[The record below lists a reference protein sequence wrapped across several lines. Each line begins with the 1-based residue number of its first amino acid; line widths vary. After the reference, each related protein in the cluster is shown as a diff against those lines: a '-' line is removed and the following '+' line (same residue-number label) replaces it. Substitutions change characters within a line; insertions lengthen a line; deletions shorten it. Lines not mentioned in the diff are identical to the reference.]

1 MSKGYRVTIREG
13 WNGQEMLLNSDVYQ
27 RIRLVSATVSKSVS
41 AYDSFTFTLDP
52 SHKLYAI
59 IKPYKFFVKVTRPDK
74 NKVLFEGRVLT
85 YSDSMDTSGIIQKT
99 AVCEGLEGFLH
110 DSVQPWK
117 EFYNTTPKDFLQA
130 LIDEHNKQVESFKQ
144 MRLGNVTVTNST
156 DNVYRF
162 VDDTKDTYDNIQDKL
177 VSRLGGELRVRNKN
191 GTLYLDYMPKIGGTA
206 TQKIKLAKNLL
217 SSSRNIDP
225 TEVITVL
232 KPLGATQERQDS
244 EDNKTDVSSPRLTIA
259 SANGGS
265 EYLRDEEL
273 IKEFGIRAKV
283 QTWDDV
289 NNADILLQKGR
300 EYLATQKAIKY
311 EIQLTYVDLSYIKGN
326 ISTFDCGDTVTV
338 QNMLQGLEIEERIVS
353 MSIDLLQ
360 VQNTTMTL
368 SNDPMTVNA
377 YRNQLLQAY
386 NADMNAFYN
395 LLKDQKLST
404 TDLEKALKSS
414 NDQIKSLQQALQEL
428 ENKFNEQKPQPPQP
442 QPTHIGKIIDVSEWQ
457 GAIDWNSVIRDDVT
471 LSIIRVQDGSSHQD
485 LKYMENLQQCIANGG
500 KYAVYAYFRGTST
513 SDAQQE
519 ARDFYERTQRVVANK
534 QQPVF
539 YAIDVESTEMGGNV
553 SQMRAGIEAFMSQ
566 LNTLGV
572 PDHKIVLYIANHL
585 YDSFNLNTARAG
597 AIWIPSYGQ
606 NDGSI
611 VNSTKPTHPYDLWQY
626 TSKGRVSGITGNVDM
641 NTEPSDKFKAYLS

>member
-13 WNGQEMLLNSDVYQ
+13 WNGPEMLLNSDIYQ

-59 IKPYKFFVKVTRPDK
+59 IKPYKFFVKVTRPDQ

-85 YSDSMDTSGIIQKT
+85 YSDSMDTSGVIQKT

-110 DSVQPWK
+110 DSVQSWR
-117 EFYNTTPKDFLQA
+117 EFHNTTPKDFLQA
-130 LIDEHNKQVESFKQ
+130 LVNEHNKQVESFKQ
-144 MRLGNVTVTNST
+144 IRLGNFTVTNST

-177 VSRLGGELRVRNKN
+177 VSRLGGELRVRDEN

-206 TQKIKLAKNLL
+206 SQKIKLATNLL

-225 TEVITVL
+225 TEVVTVL
-232 KPLGATQERQDS
+232 KPLGATQERQTGD
-244 EDNKTDVSSPRLTIA
+244 DGKTEVSSPRLTIA
-259 SANGGS
+259 SSNGGN

-273 IKEFGIRAKV
+273 IKEFGIRAKT

-289 NNADILLQKGR
+289 NTADTLLQKGR
-300 EYLATQKAIKY
+300 AYLASQKAIKY
-311 EIQLTYVDLSYIKGN
+311 EIQLTYVDLSYIKDGVAM
-326 ISTFDCGDTVTV
+326 FDCGDTVTV
-338 QNMLQGLEIEERIVS
+338 QNSLQGLEIDERIVS

-368 SNDPMTVNA
+368 SNDPLSVNS
-377 YRNQLLQAY
+377 YRSQSSQAY
-386 NADMNAFYN
+386 DAERNAFYN
-395 LLKDQKLST
+395 LLRDQKLST
-404 TDLEKALKSS
+404 ADLEKALKSS
-414 NDQIKSLQQALQEL
+414 NEQIKSLQQALQDL
-428 ENKFNEQKPQPPQP
+428 ENKFNGQIPQP

-457 GAIDWNSVIRDDVT
+457 GVIDWNSVVRDDVS
-471 LSIIRVQDGSSHQD
+471 LSIIRIQDGSSHQD
-485 LKYMENLQQCIANGG
+485 LKYMENLQKCINAGG

-513 SDAQQE
+513 ADAQQE
-519 ARDFYERTQRVVANK
+519 ARDFYQRVQRVVANK

-539 YAIDVESTEMGGNV
+539 YAIDVESVEMGGNV

-572 PDHKIVLYIANHL
+572 SDHKIVLYIANHL
-585 YDSFNLNTARAG
+585 YNSFNLNTARAG

>member
-13 WNGQEMLLNSDVYQ
+13 WNGPEMLLNSDVYQ

-85 YSDSMDTSGIIQKT
+85 YSDSMDSSGVIQKT

-117 EFYNTTPKDFLQA
+117 EFHNTTPKDFLQA
-130 LIDEHNKQVESFKQ
+130 LINEHNKQVEDFKQ

-162 VDDTKDTYDNIQDKL
+162 ADDTKDTYDNIQDKL
-177 VSRLGGELRVRNKN
+177 VSRLGGELRVRNEN

-232 KPLGATQERQDS
+232 KPLGATQERQNNQ
-244 EDNKTDVSSPRLTIA
+244 EDQTEVSSPRLTIA
-259 SANGGS
+259 SANGGN

-273 IKEFGIRAKV
+273 IKEFGIRARV

-289 NNADILLQKGR
+289 TTADALLQKGR
-300 EYLATQKAIKY
+300 AYLASQKAIKY
-311 EIQLTYVDLSYIKGN
+311 EIQLTYVDLSYIKDN
-326 ISTFDCGDTVTV
+326 VAMFDCGDTVTV

-368 SNDPMTVNA
+368 SNDPMAINA
-377 YRNQLLQAY
+377 YRKQLLQAY
-386 NADMNAFYN
+386 NVDMNAFYN

-404 TDLEKALKSS
+404 ADLEKALKSS
-414 NDQIKSLQQALQEL
+414 NSQIKSLQQALQEL
-428 ENKFNEQKPQPPQP
+428 ENKFNGQTPQP
-442 QPTHIGKIIDVSEWQ
+442 QPMHIGKIIDVSEWQ
-457 GAIDWNSVIRDDVT
+457 GVIDWNAVVKEDVT
-471 LSIIRVQDGSSHQD
+471 LSIIRVQDGSTHQD
-485 LKYMENLQQCIANGG
+485 LKYMENIQKCISAGG
-500 KYAVYAYFRGTST
+500 KYAVYAYFRGASIA
-513 SDAQQE
+513 DAQQE
-519 ARDFYERTQRVVANK
+519 ARDFYNRTQRVVAGK

-539 YAIDVESTEMGGNV
+539 YALDIESVEMGGV
-553 SQMRAGIEAFMSQ
+553 ASQMRAGVEAYMNQ
-566 LNTLGV
+566 LNTLGI
-572 PDHKIVLYIANHL
+572 PDNKIVLYIANHL
-585 YDSFNLNTARAG
+585 YASFNLNVARAG
-597 AIWIPSYGQ
+597 AIWIPSYGR
-606 NDGSI
+606 NDGT
-611 VNSTKPTHPYDLWQY
+611 VANSLRPTHPYDLWQY
-626 TSKGRVSGITGNVDM
+626 SSKGSINGITGNVDLS
-641 NTEPSDKFKAYLS
+641 TEASDKFKKLLQ

>member
-13 WNGQEMLLNSDVYQ
+13 WNGPEMLLNSDIYQ

-59 IKPYKFFVKVTRPDK
+59 IKPYKFFVKVTRPDQ

-85 YSDSMDTSGIIQKT
+85 YSDSMDTSGVIQKT

-110 DSVQPWK
+110 DSVQSWR
-117 EFYNTTPKDFLQA
+117 EFHNTTPKDFLQA
-130 LIDEHNKQVESFKQ
+130 LVNEHNKQVESFKQ
-144 MRLGNVTVTNST
+144 IRLGNVTVTNST

-177 VSRLGGELRVRNKN
+177 VSRLGGELRVRDEN

-206 TQKIKLAKNLL
+206 SQKIKLATNLL

-225 TEVITVL
+225 TEVVTVL
-232 KPLGATQERQDS
+232 KPLGATQERQTGD
-244 EDNKTDVSSPRLTIA
+244 DGKTEVSSPRLTIA
-259 SANGGS
+259 SSNGGN

-273 IKEFGIRAKV
+273 IKEFGIRAKT

-289 NNADILLQKGR
+289 NTADTLLQKGR
-300 EYLATQKAIKY
+300 AYLASQKAIKY
-311 EIQLTYVDLSYIKGN
+311 EIQLTYVDLSYIKDGVAM
-326 ISTFDCGDTVTV
+326 FDCGDTVTV
-338 QNMLQGLEIEERIVS
+338 QNSLQGLEIDERIVS

-368 SNDPMTVNA
+368 SNDPLSVNS
-377 YRNQLLQAY
+377 YRSQSSQAY
-386 NADMNAFYN
+386 DAERNAFYN
-395 LLKDQKLST
+395 LLRDQKLST
-404 TDLEKALKSS
+404 ADLEKALKSS
-414 NDQIKSLQQALQEL
+414 NEQIKSLQQALQEL
-428 ENKFNEQKPQPPQP
+428 ENKVNGQTP

-457 GAIDWNSVIRDDVT
+457 GVIDWNSVVRDDVS
-471 LSIIRVQDGSSHQD
+471 LSIIRIQDGSSHQD
-485 LKYMENLQQCIANGG
+485 LKYMENLQKCINAGG

-513 SDAQQE
+513 ADAQQE
-519 ARDFYERTQRVVANK
+519 ARDFYQRVQRVVANK
-534 QQPVF
+534 QQPIF
-539 YAIDVESTEMGGNV
+539 YAIDVESVEMGGNV

-585 YDSFNLNTARAG
+585 YNSFNLNTARAG

>member
-13 WNGQEMLLNSDVYQ
+13 WNGPEMLLNSDIYQ
-27 RIRLVSATVSKSVS
+27 RIRLVSATVSKSVG

-59 IKPYKFFVKVTRPDK
+59 IKPYKFFVKVTRPDQ

-110 DSVQPWK
+110 DSVQPWN
-117 EFYNTTPKDFLQA
+117 EFHNTTPKDFLQA
-130 LIDEHNKQVESFKQ
+130 LINEHNKQVESYKQ
-144 MRLGNVTVTNST
+144 MRLGEVTVTNST

-177 VSRLGGELRVRNKN
+177 VSRLGGELRVRNEN
-191 GTLYLDYMPKIGGTA
+191 GELYLDYMPKIGGTA
-206 TQKIKLAKNLL
+206 SQKIILTKNLL

-225 TEVITVL
+225 TEVVTVL
-232 KPLGATQERQDS
+232 KPLGATQERQTN
-244 EDNKTDVSSPRLTIA
+244 EENKTEVSSPRLTIA
-259 SANGGS
+259 SANGGN

-273 IKEFGIRAKV
+273 IKEFGIRIKTH
-283 QTWDDV
+283 TWDDV
-289 NNADILLQKGR
+289 NTADILLQKGR
-300 EYLATQKAIKY
+300 NYLANQKAIKY
-311 EIQLTYVDLSYIKGN
+311 ELQLGYVDLSYIKGAN
-326 ISTFDCGDTVTV
+326 MLACGDTITAVN
-338 QNMLQGLEIEERIVS
+338 QLQGIEISERIIA

-360 VQNTTMTL
+360 VQNTTVTL
-368 SNDPMTVNA
+368 SNDPLAINE
-377 YRNQLLQAY
+377 YRNRSKDAY
-386 NADMNAFYN
+386 AAERNAFYDMIRDQKMSTSELVKKLN
-395 LLKDQKLST
+395 SSQQQIKDLGAALKD
-404 TDLEKALKSS
+404 
-414 NDQIKSLQQALQEL
+414 L
-428 ENKFNEQKPQPPQP
+428 ENKVNAQTPEQPKPL
-442 QPTHIGKIIDVSEWQ
+442 HIGKIIDVSEWQ
-457 GAIDWNSVIRDDVT
+457 GVIDWNAVVRDDVS
-471 LSIIRVQDGSSHQD
+471 LSIIRIQDGSSHQD
-485 LKYMENLQQCIANGG
+485 LKYMENLQKCINAGG

-513 SDAQQE
+513 ADAQQE
-519 ARDFYERTQRVVANK
+519 ARDFYQRVQRVVANK

-539 YAIDVESTEMGGNV
+539 YAIDVESVEMGGNV

-585 YDSFNLNTARAG
+585 YNSFNLNTARTG

>member
-13 WNGQEMLLNSDVYQ
+13 WNGPEMLLNSDIYQ

-52 SHKLYAI
+52 SHRLYSI
-59 IKPYKFFVKVTRPDK
+59 IKPYKFFVKVTRPDIG
-74 NKVLFEGRVLT
+74 KVLFEGRVLT

-110 DSVQPWK
+110 DSVQPWN
-117 EFYNTTPKDFLQA
+117 EFHNTTPKDFLQA
-130 LIDEHNKQVESFKQ
+130 LINEHNKQVESYKQ
-144 MRLGNVTVTNST
+144 MRLGEVTVTNST

-177 VSRLGGELRVRNKN
+177 VSRLGGELRVRDEN
-191 GTLYLDYMPKIGGTA
+191 GALYLDYMPKIGGTA
-206 TQKIKLAKNLL
+206 SQKIILTKNLL

-225 TEVITVL
+225 TEVVTVL
-232 KPLGATQERQDS
+232 KPLGATQERQTGD
-244 EDNKTDVSSPRLTIA
+244 DGKTEVSSPRLTIA
-259 SANGGS
+259 SANGGN

-273 IKEFGIRAKV
+273 IKEFGIRIKT

-289 NNADILLQKGR
+289 NTADILLQKGR
-300 EYLATQKAIKY
+300 NYLANQKAIKY
-311 EIQLTYVDLSYIKGN
+311 ELQLGYVDLSYIKGAN
-326 ISTFDCGDTVTV
+326 MLACGDTITAVN
-338 QNMLQGLEIEERIVS
+338 QLQGIEISERIIA

-360 VQNTTMTL
+360 VQNTTVTL
-368 SNDPMTVNA
+368 SNDPIAINE
-377 YRNQLLQAY
+377 YRNRSKDAY
-386 NADMNAFYN
+386 AAERNAFYDMIRDQKMSTSELVKKLN
-395 LLKDQKLST
+395 SSQQQIKDLSAALKD
-404 TDLEKALKSS
+404 
-414 NDQIKSLQQALQEL
+414 L
-428 ENKFNEQKPQPPQP
+428 ENKVNAQTPEQPKPLR
-442 QPTHIGKIIDVSEWQ
+442 IGKIIDVSEWQ
-457 GAIDWNSVIRDDVT
+457 GVIDWNAVVRDDVT
-471 LSIIRVQDGSSHQD
+471 LSIIRIQDGSAHQD
-485 LKYMENLQQCIANGG
+485 LKYMENLQKCISAGG

-513 SDAQQE
+513 ADAQQE
-519 ARDFYERTQRVVANK
+519 ARDFFERTQRVVANK

-539 YAIDVESTEMGGNV
+539 YAIDVESVEMGGNV

-585 YDSFNLNTARAG
+585 YNSFNLNTARAG

-641 NTEPSDKFKAYLS
+641 NTEPSDKFKTYLS

>member
-13 WNGQEMLLNSDVYQ
+13 WNGPEMLLNSDIYQ

-59 IKPYKFFVKVTRPDK
+59 IKPYKFFVKVTRPDQ

-85 YSDSMDTSGIIQKT
+85 YSDSMDTSGVIQKT

-110 DSVQPWK
+110 DSVQSWR
-117 EFYNTTPKDFLQA
+117 EFHNTTPKDFLQA
-130 LIDEHNKQVESFKQ
+130 LVNEHNKQVESFKQ
-144 MRLGNVTVTNST
+144 IRLGNVTVTNST

-177 VSRLGGELRVRNKN
+177 VSRLGGELRVRDEN

-206 TQKIKLAKNLL
+206 SQKIKLATNLL

-225 TEVITVL
+225 TEVVTVL
-232 KPLGATQERQDS
+232 KPLGATQERQTGD
-244 EDNKTDVSSPRLTIA
+244 DGKTEVSSPRLTIA
-259 SANGGS
+259 SSNGGN

-273 IKEFGIRAKV
+273 IKEFGIRAKT

-289 NNADILLQKGR
+289 NTADTLLQKGR
-300 EYLATQKAIKY
+300 AYLASQKAIKY
-311 EIQLTYVDLSYIKGN
+311 EIQLTYVDLSYIKDGVAM
-326 ISTFDCGDTVTV
+326 FDCGDTVTV
-338 QNMLQGLEIEERIVS
+338 QNSLQGLEIDERIVS

-368 SNDPMTVNA
+368 SNDPLSVNS
-377 YRNQLLQAY
+377 YRSQSSQAY
-386 NADMNAFYN
+386 DAERNAFYN
-395 LLKDQKLST
+395 LLRDQKLST
-404 TDLEKALKSS
+404 ADLEKALKSS
-414 NDQIKSLQQALQEL
+414 NAQIKSLQQALQEL
-428 ENKFNEQKPQPPQP
+428 ENKVNGQTP

-457 GAIDWNSVIRDDVT
+457 GVIDWNSVVRDDVS
-471 LSIIRVQDGSSHQD
+471 LSIIRIQDGSSHQD
-485 LKYMENLQQCIANGG
+485 LKYMENLQKCINAGG

-513 SDAQQE
+513 ADAQQE
-519 ARDFYERTQRVVANK
+519 ARDFYQRVQRVVANK
-534 QQPVF
+534 QQPIF
-539 YAIDVESTEMGGNV
+539 YAIDVESVEMGGNV

-585 YDSFNLNTARAG
+585 YNSFNLNTARAG

>member
-85 YSDSMDTSGIIQKT
+85 YSDSMDTNGVIQKT

-117 EFYNTTPKDFLQA
+117 EFHDTTPKDFLQA
-130 LIDEHNKQVESFKQ
+130 LINEHNKQVESFKQ

-177 VSRLGGELRVRNKN
+177 VNRLGGELRVRNEN
-191 GTLYLDYMPKIGGTA
+191 GTLYLDYMPKIGETA

-225 TEVITVL
+225 TEVVTVL

-259 SANGGS
+259 SANGGN

-273 IKEFGIRAKV
+273 IKEFGIRAKT

-289 NNADILLQKGR
+289 NTADVLLQKGR
-300 EYLATQKAIKY
+300 EYLASQKAIKY
-311 EIQLTYVDLSYIKGN
+311 EIQLAYVDLSYIKDN
-326 ISTFDCGDTVTV
+326 VAMFDCGDTVTV

-414 NDQIKSLQQALQEL
+414 NDQIKNLQQALQEL
-428 ENKFNEQKPQPPQP
+428 ENKFNEQTPQPPQP
-442 QPTHIGKIIDVSEWQ
+442 QPTYIGKIIDVSEWQ
-457 GAIDWNSVIRDDVT
+457 GVIDWNSVVRDDVT
-471 LSIIRVQDGSSHQD
+471 LSIIRIQDGSSHQD

-513 SDAQQE
+513 ADAQQE
-519 ARDFYERTQRVVANK
+519 AKDFYERTQRVVANK

-539 YAIDVESTEMGGNV
+539 YAIDVESVEMGGNV

-597 AIWIPSYGQ
+597 SIWIPSYGQ

-611 VNSTKPTHPYDLWQY
+611 GNSTKPTHPYDLWQY
-626 TSKGRVSGITGNVDM
+626 TSKGRVSGIAGNVDM
-641 NTEPSDKFKAYLS
+641 NTEPSDKFKAYLN

>member
-13 WNGQEMLLNSDVYQ
+13 WNGPEMLLNSDVYQ

-85 YSDSMDTSGIIQKT
+85 YSDSMDSSGVIQKT

-117 EFYNTTPKDFLQA
+117 EFHNTTPKDFLQA
-130 LIDEHNKQVESFKQ
+130 LINEHNKQVEDFKQ

-162 VDDTKDTYDNIQDKL
+162 ADDTKDTYDNIQDKL
-177 VSRLGGELRVRNKN
+177 VSRLGGELRVRNEN

-232 KPLGATQERQDS
+232 KPLGATQERQNNQ
-244 EDNKTDVSSPRLTIA
+244 EDQTEASSPRLTIA
-259 SANGGS
+259 SANGGN

-273 IKEFGIRAKV
+273 IKEFGIRARV

-289 NNADILLQKGR
+289 TTADALLQKGR
-300 EYLATQKAIKY
+300 AYLASQKAIKY
-311 EIQLTYVDLSYIKGN
+311 EIQLTYVDLSYIKDN
-326 ISTFDCGDTVTV
+326 VAMFDCGDTVTV

-368 SNDPMTVNA
+368 SNDPMAINA
-377 YRNQLLQAY
+377 YRKQLLQAY

-395 LLKDQKLST
+395 LLKDQKLNT
-404 TDLEKALKSS
+404 ADLEKALKSS
-414 NDQIKSLQQALQEL
+414 NSQIKSLQQALQEL
-428 ENKFNEQKPQPPQP
+428 ENKFNGQTPQP
-442 QPTHIGKIIDVSEWQ
+442 QPMHIGKIIDVSEWQ
-457 GAIDWNSVIRDDVT
+457 GVIDWPQVIADDVS
-471 LSIIRVQDGSSHQD
+471 LSIIRVQDGSTHQD
-485 LKYMENLQQCIANGG
+485 LKYMENIQKCISAGG
-500 KYAVYAYFRGTST
+500 KYAVYAYFRGAST
-513 SDAQQE
+513 ADAQQE
-519 ARDFYERTQRVVANK
+519 ARDFYNRTQRVVAGK

-539 YAIDVESTEMGGNV
+539 YALDIESVEMGGAA
-553 SQMRAGIEAFMSQ
+553 SQMRAGVEAYMNQ
-566 LNTLGV
+566 LNTLGI
-572 PDHKIVLYIANHL
+572 PDNKIVLYIANHL
-585 YDSFNLNTARAG
+585 YASFNLNVARAG
-597 AIWIPSYGQ
+597 AIWIPSYGR
-606 NDGSI
+606 NDGT
-611 VNSTKPTHPYDLWQY
+611 VANSLRPTHPYDLWQY
-626 TSKGRVSGITGNVDM
+626 SSKGSINGITGNVDLS
-641 NTEPSDKFKAYLS
+641 TEASDKFKKLLQ

>member
-13 WNGQEMLLNSDVYQ
+13 WNGPEMLLNSDIYQ

-52 SHKLYAI
+52 SHKLYAV
-59 IKPYKFFVKVTRPDK
+59 IKPYKFFVKVTRPDQ

-85 YSDSMDTSGIIQKT
+85 YSDSMDTSGVIQKT

-110 DSVQPWK
+110 DSVQPWR
-117 EFYNTTPKDFLQA
+117 EFHDTTPKDFLQA
-130 LIDEHNKQVESFKQ
+130 LINEHNKQVESFKQ
-144 MRLGNVTVTNST
+144 VRLGDVTVTNST

-177 VSRLGGELRVRNKN
+177 VSRLGGELRVRNDAGN
-191 GTLYLDYMPKIGGTA
+191 LYLDYMPKIGGTA

-225 TEVITVL
+225 TEVVTVL
-232 KPLGATQERQDS
+232 KPLGATQERQTN
-244 EDNKTDVSSPRLTIA
+244 EENKTEVSSPRLTIA
-259 SANGGS
+259 SANGGN

-289 NNADILLQKGR
+289 NTADTLLQKGR
-300 EYLATQKAIKY
+300 AYLASQKAIKY
-311 EIQLTYVDLSYIKGN
+311 EIQLTYVDLSYIKDGVAM
-326 ISTFDCGDTVTV
+326 FDCGDTVTV
-338 QNMLQGLEIEERIVS
+338 QNSLQGLEIDERIVS

-360 VQNTTMTL
+360 VQNTTITL
-368 SNDPMTVNA
+368 SNDPLSVNA
-377 YRNQLLQAY
+377 YRNQSSQAY
-386 NADMNAFYN
+386 DAERDAFYN
-395 LLKDQKLST
+395 LIRDQKLST
-404 TDLEKALKSS
+404 ADLEKALKSS
-414 NDQIKSLQQALQEL
+414 NAQIKSLQQALQEL
-428 ENKFNEQKPQPPQP
+428 ENKFNGQTPQP
-442 QPTHIGKIIDVSEWQ
+442 QPAHIGKIIDISEWQ
-457 GAIDWNSVIRDDVT
+457 GVIDWNSVVRDDVT

-485 LKYMENLQQCIANGG
+485 LKYMENLQKCISAGG

-519 ARDFYERTQRVVANK
+519 ARDFFERTQRVVANK

-539 YAIDVESTEMGGNV
+539 YAIDVESVEMGGNV

-585 YDSFNLNTARAG
+585 YSSFNLNTARAG

-626 TSKGRVSGITGNVDM
+626 TSKGRVSGIIGNVDM
-641 NTEPSDKFKAYLS
+641 NTEPSDKFKAYLN

>member
-1 MSKGYRVTIREG
+1 MSKGYQVTIREG
-13 WNGQEMLLNSDVYQ
+13 WNGPEMLLNSDIYQ

-59 IKPYKFFVKVTRPDK
+59 IKPYKFFVKVTRPDQ

-85 YSDSMDTSGIIQKT
+85 YSDSMDTSGVIQKT

-110 DSVQPWK
+110 DSVQSWR
-117 EFYNTTPKDFLQA
+117 EFHNTTPKDFLQA
-130 LIDEHNKQVESFKQ
+130 LVNEHNKQVESFKQ
-144 MRLGNVTVTNST
+144 IRLGNFTVTNST

-177 VSRLGGELRVRNKN
+177 VSRLGGELRVRDEN

-206 TQKIKLAKNLL
+206 SQKIKLATNLL

-225 TEVITVL
+225 TEVVTVL
-232 KPLGATQERQDS
+232 KPLGATQERQTGD
-244 EDNKTDVSSPRLTIA
+244 DGKTEVSSPRLTIA
-259 SANGGS
+259 SSNGGN

-273 IKEFGIRAKV
+273 IKEFGIRAKT

-289 NNADILLQKGR
+289 NTADTLLQKGR
-300 EYLATQKAIKY
+300 AYLASQKAIKY
-311 EIQLTYVDLSYIKGN
+311 EIQLTYVDLSYIKDGVAM
-326 ISTFDCGDTVTV
+326 FDCGDTVTV
-338 QNMLQGLEIEERIVS
+338 QNSLQGLEIDERIVS

-368 SNDPMTVNA
+368 SNDPLSVNS
-377 YRNQLLQAY
+377 YRSQSSQAY
-386 NADMNAFYN
+386 DAERNAFYN
-395 LLKDQKLST
+395 LLRDQKLST
-404 TDLEKALKSS
+404 ADLEKALKSS
-414 NDQIKSLQQALQEL
+414 NEQIKSLQQALQDL
-428 ENKFNEQKPQPPQP
+428 ENKFNGQIPQP

-457 GAIDWNSVIRDDVT
+457 GVIDWNSVVRDDVS
-471 LSIIRVQDGSSHQD
+471 LSIIRIQDGSSHQD
-485 LKYMENLQQCIANGG
+485 LKYMENLQKCINAGG

-513 SDAQQE
+513 ADAQQE
-519 ARDFYERTQRVVANK
+519 ARDFYQRVQRVVANK

-539 YAIDVESTEMGGNV
+539 YAIDVESVEMGGNV

-572 PDHKIVLYIANHL
+572 SDHKIVLYIANHL
-585 YDSFNLNTARAG
+585 YNSFNLNTARAG

>member
-1 MSKGYRVTIREG
+1 MSKGYQVTIREG
-13 WNGQEMLLNSDVYQ
+13 WNGPEMLLNSDIYQ

-52 SHKLYAI
+52 SHKLYAV
-59 IKPYKFFVKVTRPDK
+59 IKPYKFFVKVTRPDQ

-85 YSDSMDTSGIIQKT
+85 YSDGMDTSGVIQKT

-110 DSVQPWK
+110 DSVQSWR
-117 EFYNTTPKDFLQA
+117 EFHNTTPKDFLQA
-130 LIDEHNKQVESFKQ
+130 LVNEHNKQVESFKQ
-144 MRLGNVTVTNST
+144 IRLGNVTVTNST

-177 VSRLGGELRVRNKN
+177 VSRLGGELRVRNEA

-206 TQKIKLAKNLL
+206 SQKIKLATNLL

-225 TEVITVL
+225 TEVVTVL
-232 KPLGATQERQDS
+232 KPLGATQERQTGD
-244 EDNKTDVSSPRLTIA
+244 DGKTEVSSPRLTIA
-259 SANGGS
+259 NSNGGN

-273 IKEFGIRAKV
+273 IKEFGIRAKT
-283 QTWDDV
+283 QIWDDV
-289 NNADILLQKGR
+289 NTADALLQKGR
-300 EYLATQKAIKY
+300 AYLASQKAIKY
-311 EIQLTYVDLSYIKGN
+311 EIQLTYVDLSYIKDGVAM
-326 ISTFDCGDTVTV
+326 FDCGDTVTV
-338 QNMLQGLEIEERIVS
+338 QNSLQGLEIDERIVS

-368 SNDPMTVNA
+368 SNDPLSVNS
-377 YRNQLLQAY
+377 YRSQSSQAY
-386 NADMNAFYN
+386 EAERNAFYN
-395 LLKDQKLST
+395 LIRDQKLST
-404 TDLEKALKSS
+404 ADLKKALKSS
-414 NDQIKSLQQALQEL
+414 NEQIKSLQQALQDL
-428 ENKFNEQKPQPPQP
+428 KNKFNGQTP

-457 GAIDWNSVIRDDVT
+457 GVIDWNSVVRDDVS
-471 LSIIRVQDGSSHQD
+471 LSIIRIQDGSSHQD
-485 LKYMENLQQCIANGG
+485 LKYMENLQKCINAGG

-513 SDAQQE
+513 ADAQQE
-519 ARDFYERTQRVVANK
+519 ARDFYQRVQRVVANK

-539 YAIDVESTEMGGNV
+539 YAIDVESVEMGGNV

-585 YDSFNLNTARAG
+585 YSSFNLNTARAG

-626 TSKGRVSGITGNVDM
+626 TSKGRVSGIIGNVDM

>member
-13 WNGQEMLLNSDVYQ
+13 WNGPEMLLNSDIYQ

-59 IKPYKFFVKVTRPDK
+59 IKPYKFFVKVTRPDQ

-85 YSDSMDTSGIIQKT
+85 YSDSMDTSGVIQKT

-110 DSVQPWK
+110 DSVQSWR
-117 EFYNTTPKDFLQA
+117 EFHNTTPKDFLQA
-130 LIDEHNKQVESFKQ
+130 LVNEHNKQVESFKQ
-144 MRLGNVTVTNST
+144 IRLGDVTVTNST

-177 VSRLGGELRVRNKN
+177 VSRLGGELRVRDEN

-206 TQKIKLAKNLL
+206 SQKIKLATNLL

-225 TEVITVL
+225 TEVVTVL
-232 KPLGATQERQDS
+232 KPLGATQERQTGD
-244 EDNKTDVSSPRLTIA
+244 DGKTEVSSPRLTIA
-259 SANGGS
+259 SSNGGN

-273 IKEFGIRAKV
+273 IKEFGIRAKT

-289 NNADILLQKGR
+289 NTADTLLQKGR
-300 EYLATQKAIKY
+300 AYLASQKAIKY
-311 EIQLTYVDLSYIKGN
+311 EIQLTYVDLSYIKDGVAM
-326 ISTFDCGDTVTV
+326 FDCGDTVTV
-338 QNMLQGLEIEERIVS
+338 QNSLQGLEIDERIVS

-368 SNDPMTVNA
+368 SNDPLSVNS
-377 YRNQLLQAY
+377 YRSQSSQAY
-386 NADMNAFYN
+386 DAERNAFYN
-395 LLKDQKLST
+395 LLRDQKLST
-404 TDLEKALKSS
+404 ADLEKALKSS
-414 NDQIKSLQQALQEL
+414 NAQIKSLQQALQEL
-428 ENKFNEQKPQPPQP
+428 ENKVNGQTP

-457 GAIDWNSVIRDDVT
+457 GVIDWNSVVRDDVS
-471 LSIIRVQDGSSHQD
+471 LSIIRIQDGSSHQD
-485 LKYMENLQQCIANGG
+485 LKYMENLQKCINAGG

-513 SDAQQE
+513 ADAQQE
-519 ARDFYERTQRVVANK
+519 ARDFYQRVQRVVANK
-534 QQPVF
+534 QQPIF
-539 YAIDVESTEMGGNV
+539 YAIDVESVEMGGNV

-566 LNTLGV
+566 LNILGV

-585 YDSFNLNTARAG
+585 YNSFNLNTARAG

>member
-1 MSKGYRVTIREG
+1 MSRGYRVTIREG
-13 WNGQEMLLNSDVYQ
+13 WNGPEMLLNSDIYQ

-59 IKPYKFFVKVTRPDK
+59 IKPYKFFVKVTRPDQ

-110 DSVQPWK
+110 DSVQPWN
-117 EFYNTTPKDFLQA
+117 EFHNTTPKDFLQA
-130 LIDEHNKQVESFKQ
+130 LINEHNKQVESYKQ
-144 MRLGNVTVTNST
+144 MRLGEVTVTNST

-177 VSRLGGELRVRNKN
+177 VSRLGGELRVRNEN
-191 GTLYLDYMPKIGGTA
+191 GELYLDYMPKIGGTA
-206 TQKIKLAKNLL
+206 SQKIILTKNLL

-225 TEVITVL
+225 TEVVTVL
-232 KPLGATQERQDS
+232 KPLGATQERQTN
-244 EDNKTDVSSPRLTIA
+244 EENKTEVSSPRLTIA
-259 SANGGS
+259 NANGGN

-273 IKEFGIRAKV
+273 IKEFGIRIKTH
-283 QTWDDV
+283 TWDDV
-289 NNADILLQKGR
+289 NTADILLQKGR
-300 EYLATQKAIKY
+300 NYLANQKAIKY
-311 EIQLTYVDLSYIKGN
+311 ELQLGYVDLSYIKGAN
-326 ISTFDCGDTVTV
+326 MLACGDTITAVN
-338 QNMLQGLEIEERIVS
+338 QLQGIEISERIIA

-360 VQNTTMTL
+360 VQNTTVTL
-368 SNDPMTVNA
+368 SNDPLAINE
-377 YRNQLLQAY
+377 YRNRSKDAY
-386 NADMNAFYN
+386 AAERNAFYDMIRDQKMSTSD
-395 LLKDQKLST
+395 LLKKLNSSQQEIK
-404 TDLEKALKSS
+404 DLSAALK
-414 NDQIKSLQQALQEL
+414 DL
-428 ENKFNEQKPQPPQP
+428 ENKINAQTPEQPKPL
-442 QPTHIGKIIDVSEWQ
+442 HIGKIIDVSEWQ
-457 GAIDWNSVIRDDVT
+457 GVIDWNAVVSDDVT
-471 LSIIRVQDGSSHQD
+471 LSIIRIQDGSSHQD
-485 LKYMENLQQCIANGG
+485 LKYMENLQKCINAGG

-513 SDAQQE
+513 ADAQQE
-519 ARDFYERTQRVVANK
+519 AKDFYERTQRVVAGK

-539 YAIDVESTEMGGNV
+539 YAIDVESVEMGGNV

-585 YDSFNLNTARAG
+585 YNSFNLNTARAG

-611 VNSTKPTHPYDLWQY
+611 INSTKPAHLYDLWQY
-626 TSKGRVSGITGNVDM
+626 TSKGRVSGIIGNVDM
-641 NTEPSDKFKAYLS
+641 NTEPSDKFKAYLN